1 MEEVLEDQDF
11 VYQRVI
17 MKTFGTIFSGGEL
30 FGIGAK
36 QAGYEHVWGVEYD
49 DKIASVARLNGFN
62 VLTGNVLDVERWED
76 LPMVDHFHASPPCPN
91 FSVAKTNGGETELD
105 IQLADAVCWF
115 IRNKAR
121 RTVTIENVM
130 AYRKSESFKR
140 IMKTLEDCGYFVEW
154 SNLNAADF
162 GVPQTRRRLIV
173 RASRELLKPYPAP
186 VKWVGWYE
194 AIEDLIPT
202 LPETEFAP
210 WQMDRSP
217 EEYRN
222 FLLGQGSRSTPKSE
236 HEPTETITAN
246 NNQSAVKAFLTS
258 QVDGRTRKDNLPALT
273 VMANEKQGATR
284 AFIVNTKDPHGKAN
298 RFTVRHGETPMY
310 TVLASANEARNKAFI
325 VDGQANSHG
334 ESVTVPHGN
343 EPVYTQ
349 SATQEKRP
357 ARAFVG
363 RGWVV
368 KMTVQALGRFQTV
381 PDWYQGLTVKINGN
395 GIPCLMAEKIMET
408 MQCLVLTGTRLR
420 SLPEAI
426 YGHLTGGLRRV
437 FTSRHDICHYR
448 TNDGKD

>member
-62 VLTGNVLDVERWED
+62 VLTGSVLDIERWKD

-91 FSVAKTNGGETELD
+91 FSVAKTNGGETEHD

-121 RTVTIENVM
+121 QTITIENVM
-130 AYRKSESFKR
+130 AYSKSESFKR

-210 WQMDRSP
+210 WQMERLP
-217 EEYRN
+217 EEYRD
-222 FLLGQGSRSTPKSE
+222 FLIGQGSRSIPRES
-236 HEPTETITAN
+236 HLPSDTITAN
-246 NNQSAVKAFLTS
+246 SNQSGMKAFLMESKFPNRNGKKFHKEPQEPT
-258 QVDGRTRKDNLPALT
+258 GT
-273 VMANEKQGATR
+273 VTAIDPNFK
-284 AFIVNTKDPHGKAN
+284 AFIVNVKDPHGKSN
-298 RFTVRHGETPMY
+298 RFTVPHGETPMY
-310 TVLASANEARNKAFI
+310 TVMASATEARTKAFI
-325 VDGQANSHG
+325 VDGQTNSHG

-363 RGWVV
+363 RGRVV

-381 PDWYQGLTVKINGN
+381 PDWYKGLTVKINGN
-395 GIPCLMAEKIMET
+395 GVPCLMAQKIMET
-408 MQCLVLTGTRLR
+408 M
-420 SLPEAI
+420 
-426 YGHLTGGLRRV
+426 
-437 FTSRHDICHYR
+437 
-448 TNDGKD
+448 